1 MEQQRVRLGELLVGA
16 KIITP
21 EQLQEVLALQAT
33 DGRKLGALLVASGYV
48 SETQVTQILSQQ
60 LSVPWVSLH
69 HIDFSRQLLNLVE
82 RQLAERHCL
91 IPIYVRRSRHER
103 ETLYIAMDDPT
114 DVEARAEVELYAGLP
129 VKPMIAPPS
138 EIRAAIR
145 VYYGG
150 EVPPAPPPRPP
161 LPAPNP
167 RLAAPPPPVSE
178 AGARRPPQPGEGVPV
193 AVAPPPPASSQAP
206 APEQAPVSEQ
216 APAPNALGATGS
228 GASPSAP
235 PASPSAPPASPS
247 VPPFEAPPPEGLP
260 SAASEESGPASRPV
274 MAREISMPAPARASE
289 PPKMVTLTLLDGTQL
304 NLPAAHGRRQAPE
317 RGADLLTARDLV
329 AALRAHAAG
338 ADVSQVL
345 GSDIDWQ
352 RVCAALLAV
361 LLRKQLIADWE
372 FVEELRR

>member
-21 EQLQEVLALQAT
+21 VQLQEVLALQAR
-33 DGRKLGALLVASGYV
+33 DKRKLGALLVESGYV

-69 HIDFSRQLLNLVE
+69 HIDFSRQLLNLVQRE
-82 RQLAERHCL
+82 LAERHCL
-91 IPIYVRRSRHER
+91 IPIYVRRSRYQR

-129 VKPMIAPPS
+129 VRAMIAPPS

-150 EVPPAPPPRPP
+150 EEDPSVVAPSSLRAPSAPTRPAPPPPSARPAPPPSARPRPAAAEGPKASATSEPVLAEAPPVARAAPP
-161 LPAPNP
+161 LE
-167 RLAAPPPPVSE
+167 APPPPE
-178 AGARRPPQPGEGVPV
+178 MPRLGPDEGGP
-193 AVAPPPPASSQAP
+193 
-206 APEQAPVSEQ
+206 
-216 APAPNALGATGS
+216 
-228 GASPSAP
+228 PSAP
-235 PASPSAPPASPS
+235 
-247 VPPFEAPPPEGLP
+247 VQ
-260 SAASEESGPASRPV
+260 
-274 MAREISMPAPARASE
+274 AREASMPAPKAGDSSAE
-289 PPKMVTLTLLDGTQL
+289 MVTLTLLDGTQL
-304 NLPAAHGRRQAPE
+304 SLPAARHVAKASSSG
-317 RGADLLTARDLV
+317 LTAGDLV

-338 ADVSQVL
+338 ADTSQVL
-345 GSDIDWQ
+345 GQDIDWQ

-361 LLRKQLIADWE
+361 LLRKRLIADWE